1 MLTPEE
7 RLNVQEFYF
16 RYAECLDGGRLQNWP
31 EFFTEP
37 CVYRVNTRRRMR
49 NSPDED
55 LMSFT
60 SKAVMLDR
68 IVSLSQSEDF
78 EPHHQRHY
86 ITNLRAQSTDSEELS
101 VFANFLVIRTFP
113 KKTSELFVSGYYH
126 DRLVRPDGRLSFQE
140 KLVFLDSEVTPEQ
153 LVYPI

>member
-49 NSPDED
+49 SSPDED

-68 IVSLSQSEDF
+68 IVSLGQSEDF

-86 ITNLRAQSTDSEELS
+86 ITNLRVQSTDSDELS
-101 VFANFLVIRTFP
+101 AFANFLVIRTLRG
-113 KKTSELFVSGYYH
+113 KLSELFVSGYYH
-126 DRLVRPDGRLSFQE
+126 DRLVRPGGRLSFHE
-140 KLVFLDSEVTPEQ
+140 KLVFLDSDVAPEL

>member
-37 CVYRVNTRRRMR
+37 CVYRINTRRRMR
-49 NSPDED
+49 SSPDED

-68 IVSLSQSEDF
+68 IVSLGQSEDF
-78 EPHHQRHY
+78 EPHQQRHY
-86 ITNLRAQSTDSEELS
+86 ITNLRAQATDSDELS

-113 KKTSELFVSGYYH
+113 KKSSELFVSGYYH
-126 DRLVRPDGRLSFQE
+126 DRLVRPEGRLSFQE
-140 KLVFLDSEVTPEQ
+140 KLVFLDSEVAPEL
-153 LVYPI
+153 LVYPL